1 MLRNL
6 FSQSHCPRTL
16 LLSFVRTTVLCIIY
30 TRECLLHK
38 HTSTTSFLLK
48 LELFYAMLWTVYQ
61 NCQNLFYN
69 TSSYSFHL
77 HKFFNVQYW
86 PKDGNMCGR
95 HSQFSVWSY
104 LFQLVIKNRG
114 RPGCLAERGDL
125 YSFVEQNLKSRR
137 MQRLVV
143 KNFTLSDR
151 LGRQNQRLVL
161 IAGLALHLRVMW
173 KSWILILKG
182 LLVYVSACLRV
193 FCFLNHWVC

>member
-1 MLRNL
+1 MYYIYKSVSYISILQQHRF
-6 FSQSHCPRTL
+6 FSN
-16 LLSFVRTTVLCIIY
+16 LSFSMLCYGPYIRIARTYSTTHPLIPSIY
-30 TRECLLHK
+30 T
-38 HTSTTSFLLK
+38 SF
-48 LELFYAMLWTVYQ
+48 
-61 NCQNLFYN
+61 
-69 TSSYSFHL
+69 S
-77 HKFFNVQYW
+77 
-86 PKDGNMCGR
+86 MCNIGQKMETCVVDIPN
-95 HSQFSVWSY
+95 SSVWSY

-161 IAGLALHLRVMW
+161 IAGLALHLRVMR